1 MNPVKIAVIGA
12 GNMAREHL
20 KAFAHVGGVTLT
32 GIYSRTRSRAEEVAA
47 DYPGMEVCNSV
58 EELYQRTGADL
69 VIVTVREL
77 SMAAVAAEAFC
88 FPWKVLLEKPAG
100 YDLADAKRIVDAAA
114 GREGEVFVALNRRAY
129 GSTRNALS
137 ALAGCD
143 APRFVKV
150 LDQQDQAAARDIYG
164 EPPEVV
170 KNYMFA
176 NSIHLIDYFHVFGRG
191 EITDVTSVVPWTPEQ
206 PGMVVASIRFS
217 SGDIGLYEGCWDGPG
232 PWMVTVTHRELRA
245 EMRPLEQLT
254 LQRRGERKLVS
265 VDGDPLDTALKP
277 GLGWQARQ
285 ALAAVRGEAHSL
297 PTLADSW
304 KSMVLVAKIFG
315 LGA

>member
-1 MNPVKIAVIGA
+1 MHTVKIAVIGA

-20 KAFAHVGGVTLT
+20 KAFAHVGGVTLA
-32 GIYSRTRSRAEEVAA
+32 GIYSRTRNRAVELAA
-47 DYPGMEVCNSV
+47 DYPGMVVCDSV
-58 EELYQRTGADL
+58 EELYQRTQADL

-77 SMAAVAAEAFC
+77 SMAAVAAESFR
-88 FPWKVLLEKPAG
+88 FPWRVLLEKPAG
-100 YDLADAKRIVDAAA
+100 YDLADAKRIVDSA
-114 GREGEVFVALNRRAY
+114 GQRKGQVYVALNRRAY
-129 GSTRNALS
+129 ASTRNAVTALS
-137 ALAGCD
+137 ACD
-143 APRFVKV
+143 APRFIKV

-176 NSIHLIDYFHVFGRG
+176 NSIHLIDYFRVFGRG
-191 EITDVTSVVPWTPEQ
+191 EITDVTPVVPWTPTQ
-206 PGMVVASIRFS
+206 PGMVIASIRFS

-265 VDGDPLDTALKP
+265 VDGDPLDTVLKP
-277 GLGWQARQ
+277 GLGWQAQQ
-285 ALAAVRGEAHSL
+285 ALAAVRGEAHCL
-297 PTLADSW
+297 PTLDDSW